1 MINFRPPNIWRKG
14 TLMHSRVCQFEQMFW
29 KTIWQHVLQ
38 TSERIHTFLLRVQI
52 YSKKTDDGCIHRF
65 VQKVIG

>member
-14 TLMHSRVCQFEQMFW
+14 TLMHSRVYQFEQMFW
-29 KTIWQHVLQ
+29 KTIWQCVLQ
-38 TSERIHTFLLRVQI
+38 TSESIHTFLLRVQI
-52 YSKKTDDGCIHRF
+52 YPKKTDDGYIYRF